1 VDALAVSPGQ
11 VAAHLGSYLAFGAK
25 LSIRSEHVNPPHDD

>member
-11 VAAHLGSYLAFGAK
+11 VAAHLGSHLAFGAK
-25 LSIRSEHVNPPHDD
+25 LAIRSEYVNPPNDD